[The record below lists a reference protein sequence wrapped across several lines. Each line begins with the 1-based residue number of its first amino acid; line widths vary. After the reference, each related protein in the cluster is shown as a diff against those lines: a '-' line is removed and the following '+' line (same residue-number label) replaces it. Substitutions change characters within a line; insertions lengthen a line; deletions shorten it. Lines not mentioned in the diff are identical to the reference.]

1 MKTSQHSNKTNKIR
15 KNNGGWNKFISVN
28 TQEQQ
33 ADTRLV
39 RHTTGHMEQPSVQQ
53 QHKQPHSNH
62 FIFIGSVF
70 FRTPFI
76 RFMEAANSSGATC
89 YIVKKKITVTEERQ
103 M

>member
-1 MKTSQHSNKTNKIR
+1 M
-15 KNNGGWNKFISVN
+15 VN
-28 TQEQQ
+28 AHEQQ

-62 FIFIGSVF
+62 FMFIGSVF

-89 YIVKKKITVTEERQ
+89 QYHKEETNCNRGEA